1 MLEFLNKTAFNLSGD
16 VLVTWLQI
24 VYSVLFV
31 IVAWFL
37 SRLVAF
43 LIARK
48 LLNTTRISQDSKAI
62 IQRIIFFSMIVLVI
76 LSVLTY
82 LGIPLAT
89 FAFISG
95 AVAIGFGFGAKTII
109 ENFLSGWILMS
120 EKPIRMGDVIEM
132 DGYLGVIIEIG
143 NRSTQIRRNDG
154 AQMIVPNSQVLES
167 KLINWTLFDP
177 YIRTSIRVGV
187 AYGSDIELVKDQ
199 LNHVLNSHDLINE
212 TPAPVVVFEDFGD
225 SSLVFDAFFW
235 ISVQSG
241 KEPRLV
247 RSEIRCMIEQAFKN
261 NNIVVAYP
269 QRDVHVNFTEPNQ
282 LDQLSN
288 IKQTQGKNG

>member
-1 MLEFLNKTAFNLSGD
+1 MLDFLNNTAFTLGD
-16 VLVTWLQI
+16 KQVITWLQV
-24 VYSVLFV
+24 VYSFTFV
-31 IVAWFL
+31 VVSWFV
-37 SRLVAF
+37 SRLMAF
-43 LIARK
+43 LIVRK
-48 LLNTTRISQDSKAI
+48 LLSKTRISQDSKAI
-62 IQRIIFFSMIVLVI
+62 IQRIIFFSMVVLVI

-154 AQMIVPNSQVLES
+154 AQIIVPNSQVLES
-167 KLINWTLFDP
+167 KLINWTLNDP
-177 YIRTSIRVGV
+177 YIRTSVRVGV
-187 AYGSDIELVKDQ
+187 AYGSDVELVKDQ
-199 LNHVLNSHDLINE
+199 LMRVVTDHHLVQDD
-212 TPAPVVVFEDFGD
+212 PGPVVVFEDFGD
-225 SSLVFDAFFW
+225 NSLVFDAFFW
-235 ISVQSG
+235 ISVKSG

-247 RSEIRCMIEQAFKN
+247 RSEIRCAIEQAFN
-261 NNIVVAYP
+261 NHNIVVAYP
-269 QRDVHVNFTEPNQ
+269 QRDVHVNFTDPS
-282 LDQLSN
+282 QLS
-288 IKQTQGKNG
+288 KMKKNEKP